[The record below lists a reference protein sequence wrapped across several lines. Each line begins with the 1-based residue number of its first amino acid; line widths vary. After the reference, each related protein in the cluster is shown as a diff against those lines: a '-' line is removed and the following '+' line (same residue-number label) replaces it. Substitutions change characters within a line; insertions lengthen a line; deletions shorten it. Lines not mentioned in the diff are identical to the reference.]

1 MDVQTQTQ
9 PASANGG
16 VADDQVAR
24 IVVAGHVDH
33 GKSTLIGRLL
43 YDLGLLHA
51 SKIEDVL
58 ASSARRGV
66 TPEWSYVLDSLQEER
81 DQAITIDTTRLWFA
95 HNGRRYMIID
105 APGHR
110 QFLANMLSGA
120 SEADAAVLVVDAQA
134 GIGEQTLRH
143 AYLLAFLGIKHVIVA
158 MNKIDLLADPQP
170 RVAELERELRAA
182 LGVAPAAVVPV
193 SAAFGTNVS
202 TRSETTPWYDGPT
215 IVGAIDAIRRVPA
228 PVERRFRLPVQDV
241 YRRDGTRIAVG
252 TLASGRL
259 AAGSEILMLPAGVRV
274 SAERLVRWPEGD
286 VASAAAGE
294 TIGVVLDGDRF
305 VGRGDTFVLPHEAPV
320 VARNLALETFWLDH
334 DGPSAGERL
343 RLKRGTQDVPVVVD
357 GTPGIYE
364 IDAAREAYS
373 SEAAQHNIVRLKV
386 RATTPVVFDRRD
398 DDAHGARSVLLRGD
412 RVVAIGFTTDAVA
425 ASAAPARADA
435 GAVTLPERERR
446 NHHRAAVIWLTGL
459 SGAGKSTLARGV
471 VRRLFDRGFSV
482 ATVDGDQLRW
492 SLNTDLGFTEADRAE
507 NVRRSAAVAG
517 VMAEAGHIVLVS
529 VIAPFASARA
539 AVRASARHPFYEVFV
554 NAPLAVCEERD
565 PKGLYRKARSG
576 EITSFTGIDSP
587 YEAPEAPDLEIRTD
601 SGSVEDGI
609 AKLIAFIE
617 ERTHL
622 AGGDD

>member
-1 MDVQTQTQ
+1 VNLQTQTESR
-9 PASANGG
+9 ALGG

-33 GKSTLIGRLL
+33 GKSTLIGRLM

-51 SKIEDVL
+51 SKIDDVL

-158 MNKIDLLADPQP
+158 MNKIDLLDDPQR
-170 RVAELERELRAA
+170 RVAELERELRVA
-182 LGVAPAAVVPV
+182 LERTPPAAIVPV

-202 TRSETTPWYDGPT
+202 TPSETTPWYDGPT

-252 TLASGRL
+252 TVAGGRL
-259 AAGSEILMLPAGVRV
+259 AAGSEILMLPSGVRV

-286 VASAAAGE
+286 VAQAAAGE

-320 VARNLALETFWLDH
+320 VARDLALETFWLDH

-364 IDAAREAYS
+364 IDAARDAYS

-398 DDAHGARSVLLRGD
+398 EDAHGARSVLLRGD
-412 RVVAIGFTTDAVA
+412 RVVAIGFTTGAVA
-425 ASAAPARADA
+425 PSTAPARADA
-435 GAVTLPERERR
+435 GAVTLAERERR
-446 NHHRAAVIWLTGL
+446 NGHRAAVIWLTGL

-517 VMAEAGHIVLVS
+517 VMAEAGNIVLVS
-529 VIAPFASARA
+529 VIAPFAAARA
-539 AVRASARHPFYEVFV
+539 AVRESARHPFFEVFV

-587 YEAPEAPDLEIRTD
+587 YETPEAPDLEIRTD
-601 SGSVEDGI
+601 SGSVEDGV
-609 AKLIAFIE
+609 ARLIAFVE

-622 AGGDD
+622 AGDA

>member
-1 MDVQTQTQ
+1 MDLQTQTQ
-9 PASANGG
+9 PAAASGAR
-16 VADDQVAR
+16 ADDQVAR

-33 GKSTLIGRLL
+33 GKSTLIGRLM

-158 MNKIDLLADPQP
+158 LNKIDLLAEPQR
-170 RVAELERELRAA
+170 RVAELEPELRAA
-182 LGVAPAAVVPV
+182 LGVRPVAIVPV

-215 IVGAIDAIRRVPA
+215 IVDAIDAIRRVAA

-259 AAGSEILMLPAGVRV
+259 TAGSEILMLPAGVRV

-286 VASAAAGE
+286 VAQGAAGE

-305 VGRGDTFVLPHEAPV
+305 VGRGDTFVFPHEAPV
-320 VARNLALETFWLDH
+320 VARDFALETFWLDH

-357 GTPGIYE
+357 GTPG
-364 IDAAREAYS
+364 
-373 SEAAQHNIVRLKV
+373 NL
-386 RATTPVVFDRRD
+386 
-398 DDAHGARSVLLRGD
+398 
-412 RVVAIGFTTDAVA
+412 
-425 ASAAPARADA
+425 
-435 GAVTLPERERR
+435 
-446 NHHRAAVIWLTGL
+446 
-459 SGAGKSTLARGV
+459 
-471 VRRLFDRGFSV
+471 
-482 ATVDGDQLRW
+482 
-492 SLNTDLGFTEADRAE
+492 
-507 NVRRSAAVAG
+507 
-517 VMAEAGHIVLVS
+517 
-529 VIAPFASARA
+529 
-539 AVRASARHPFYEVFV
+539 
-554 NAPLAVCEERD
+554 
-565 PKGLYRKARSG
+565 
-576 EITSFTGIDSP
+576 
-587 YEAPEAPDLEIRTD
+587 
-601 SGSVEDGI
+601 
-609 AKLIAFIE
+609 
-617 ERTHL
+617 
-622 AGGDD
+622 